1 MRFQN
6 KGLRS
11 IFKNLFLKIF
21 TIIPVLLKQ
30 KNVLDKKTVI
40 LTGSGK
46 RLVN

>member
-1 MRFQN
+1 MRCQN

-11 IFKNLFLKIF
+11 IFKNPYLKIF

-40 LTGSGK
+40 LTGFGK
-46 RLVN
+46 RLVD